1 MELFT
6 NVCYVITEEEKLDI
20 LYCNAGV
27 MTCPHTKTVD
37 GFEYHLGVNY
47 RSEEHTSELQSPDHL
62 VCRLLLEKKKKKKNK
77 INQKDKKKF

>member
-1 MELFT
+1 M
-6 NVCYVITEEEKLDI
+6 ITEEEKLDI

-47 RSEEHTSELQSPDHL
+47 IGMYSEL
-62 VCRLLLEKKKKKKNK
+62 LLHGLYRMFSFR
-77 INQKDKKKF
+77 IFVY

>member
-1 MELFT
+1 MTSSEHFFKRFIMMPIQVLKEKKYVELFT
-6 NVCYVITEEEKLDI
+6 NFSYMITEEEKLDI

-47 RSEEHTSELQSPDHL
+47 IGMYSELLLL
-62 VCRLLLEKKKKKKNK
+62 VCCRV
-77 INQKDKKKF
+77 

>member
-1 MELFT
+1 MSYHCYTVELFT
-6 NVCYVITEEEKLDI
+6 NVSYMITEEEKLDI

-47 RSEEHTSELQSPDHL
+47 IGMYSVLLL
-62 VCRLLLEKKKKKKNK
+62 VCCRVYIVCLVLE
-77 INQKDKKKF
+77 FLFTESTL